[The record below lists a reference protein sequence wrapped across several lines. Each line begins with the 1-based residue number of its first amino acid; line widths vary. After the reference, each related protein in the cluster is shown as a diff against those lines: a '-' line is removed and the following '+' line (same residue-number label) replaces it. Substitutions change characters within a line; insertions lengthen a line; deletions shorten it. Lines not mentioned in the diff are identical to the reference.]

1 MHEISTCTIFTL
13 FCVYNVNK
21 MRDKEFN
28 LKPLPLQVNLNTV
41 PILLQLNKSSR
52 ALAELK
58 GEVKTIPNESILINT
73 LGLQEAKDSSAVE
86 NIITTNDELFR
97 LTVDDTYVN
106 LAAKEVQNY
115 ALALSKGFEE
125 VRQNT
130 IITNRTIL
138 LIQQVL
144 ENNNAGFRKLPGTSL
159 KNNLGDTVYEPPQ
172 NPQVILDLMNNLEQ
186 YINRDEL
193 QELDPLIKMAIIHY
207 QFESIHPFYD
217 GNGRTGRI
225 INILYLVQKG
235 LLDLPVLYLSHYII
249 QTKSDYYKHLQAV
262 RDQQH
267 WEAWIIYMLKGVE
280 YTAYQTIDLIQA
292 IRQAMNLYKQR
303 MRAET
308 KFYRK
313 ELLENL
319 FKYPYTKIQF
329 VEEALGVHRN
339 TASSYLQTLT
349 RLELVRKI
357 KLGKSNYY
365 INTSLFNLL
374 RQGYEI
380 PK

>member
-1 MHEISTCTIFTL
+1 MR
-13 FCVYNVNK
+13 NK
-21 MRDKEFN
+21 PFKLES
-28 LKPLPLQVNLNTV
+28 LPLQVNLNTV
-41 PILLQLNKSSR
+41 PVLLQLTKSSR

-97 LTVDDTYVN
+97 LAVDDSYIN
-106 LAAKEVQNY
+106 SAAKEVQNY
-115 ALALSKGFEE
+115 ALALLKGFQE
-125 VRQNT
+125 VRQHG
-130 IITNRTIL
+130 ILTNRTIL
-138 LIQQVL
+138 LIQQEL
-144 ENNNAGFRKLPGTSL
+144 EKNKAGFRKLPGTSL
-159 KNNLGDTVYEPPQ
+159 KNNLGETIYEPPQ
-172 NPQVILDLMNNLEQ
+172 SPQVILDLMNNLEQ
-186 YINRDEL
+186 YINNDSL
-193 QELDPLIKMAIIHY
+193 QDFDPLIKMAIIHY

-249 QTKSDYYKHLQAV
+249 QTKSDYYRNLQAV
-262 RDQQH
+262 RDQQD
-267 WEAWIIYMLKGVE
+267 WENWIIYMLKGVE
-280 YTAYQTIDLIQA
+280 HTAYQTIVLIEA
-292 IRQAMNLYKQR
+292 IRKAMDLYKQR
-303 MRAET
+303 MRDET

-329 VEEALGVHRN
+329 VEEALDVHRN
-339 TASSYLQTLT
+339 TASNYLQKLT
-349 RLELVRKI
+349 KLGLVRKT

-365 INTSLFNLL
+365 INNALFDLL
-374 RQGYEI
+374 RQGYDV